1 MQIGYLGLG
10 AMGGALARRL
20 QLSRRLVVFD
30 LNPAA
35 VADMAARGAVAATS
49 PAGLA
54 RRCDVVFLCLPTSEH
69 VRAAIFGTE
78 GLIEGLKP
86 GAIVVDQTTGEPNAT
101 REMAETLLSRGVELV
116 DAPVSGGAMG
126 AEAGTIAIMLGAS
139 EAQRER
145 LAPVFADISPNLFHA
160 GAVGNGQVIKLVNN
174 LISHSQRLLT
184 QEGMAL
190 AVKNGVTPERTAEI
204 LLAGGARNAY
214 MERILKPRVLKGQLK
229 VGFTLGLAE
238 KDVKLAC
245 KLGQASGVPMPF
257 GLLTSGIYGDMV
269 AERGYGAEVETSG
282 LLTEARAGTRFIPE
296 DHSV

>member
-20 QLSRRLVVFD
+20 QLSRKLVVFD

-35 VADMAARGAVAATS
+35 VADLTTRGAEAAAS
-49 PAGLA
+49 PADLA
-54 RRCDVVFLCLPTSEH
+54 RRCDVVFLCLPKSEH
-69 VRAAIFGTE
+69 VRSAIFDAD
-78 GLIEGLKP
+78 GLIEGVRP
-86 GAIVVDQTTGEPNAT
+86 GAILVDQTTGDPNAT
-101 REMAETLLSRGVELV
+101 RAMAERLLARGVELV

-126 AEAGTIAIMLGAS
+126 AEAGTIAIMLGATD
-139 EAQRER
+139 AQRAR
-145 LAPVFADISPNLFHA
+145 LAPILADISPNLFHA

-190 AVKNGVTPERTAEI
+190 AVKNGVAPERAAEI

-214 MERILKPRVLKGQLK
+214 MERILKPRVLKGRLK

-245 KLGQASGVPMPF
+245 ELGQASGVPMPF
-257 GLLTSGIYGDMV
+257 GALASGLYHEMV
-269 AERGYGAEVETSG
+269 AENGYGAEVETSG
-282 LLTEARAGTRFIPE
+282 LITQARAETRYIP
-296 DHSV
+296 DDAPA

>member
-20 QLSRRLVVFD
+20 QLRRKLVVFD

-35 VADMAARGAVAATS
+35 VSELVERGAEAAAS
-49 PAGLA
+49 PAALA
-54 RRCDVVFLCLPTSEH
+54 RRCEVIFLCLPTSEH
-69 VRAAIFGTE
+69 VRMAIFGTE

-86 GAIVVDQTTGEPNAT
+86 GAILVDQTTGDPNAT
-101 REMAETLLSRGVELV
+101 RAMAEKLAVRGIELV

-145 LAPVFADISPNLFHA
+145 LAPIFADISPNLFHA
-160 GAVGNGQVIKLVNN
+160 GAVGNGQVIKLANN
-174 LISHSQRLLT
+174 LVSHCQRLLT
-184 QEGMAL
+184 QEAMAL
-190 AVKNGVTPERTAEI
+190 AVKNGVAPDRAVDI
-204 LLAGGARNAY
+204 LTAGGAKNAY
-214 MERILKPRVLKGQLK
+214 MERTLKPHVLRGQLK

-245 KLGQASGVPMPF
+245 NLGEASGVPMPF
-257 GLLTSGIYGDMV
+257 GNMVSGLYTEMV
-269 AERGYGAEVETSG
+269 AQRGYGAEVETSG
-282 LLTEARAGTRFIPE
+282 LLTEARAGTRFIPA
-296 DHSV
+296 DHTV

>member
-20 QLSRRLVVFD
+20 QLSRKLVVFD

-35 VADMAARGAVAATS
+35 VADLAALGADAAAS
-49 PAGLA
+49 SAEVA
-54 RRCDVVFLCLPTSEH
+54 RRSDVVFLCLPTSDH

-78 GLIEGLKP
+78 GLIEGLRS
-86 GAIVVDQTTGEPNAT
+86 GAIVVDQTTGDPNAT
-101 REMAETLLSRGVELV
+101 RAMAEELSARGVELV
-116 DAPVSGGAMG
+116 DAPVSGGAMA
-126 AEAGTIAIMLGAS
+126 AEAGTIAIMLGAT

-145 LAPVFADISPNLFHA
+145 LAPIFADISPNLFHA
-160 GAVGNGQVIKLVNN
+160 GAVGAGQVVKLVNN

-190 AVKNGVTPERTAEI
+190 AVKNGVAPERAAEI
-204 LLAGGARNAY
+204 LIAGGARNAY

-245 KLGQASGVPMPF
+245 KLGEASGVPMPF
-257 GLLTSGIYGDMV
+257 GALTSGIYRDMV
-269 AERGYGAEVETSG
+269 TENGYGAEVETSG
-282 LLTEARAGTRFIPE
+282 LITEARAQTRFIPE
-296 DHSV
+296 DRSA

>member
-20 QLSRRLVVFD
+20 QLSRKLVVFD

-35 VADMAARGAVAATS
+35 VADMVARGADAALS
-49 PAGLA
+49 PAELA

-69 VRAAIFGTE
+69 VRTAIFGNE
-78 GLIEGLKP
+78 GLIEGLRP
-86 GAIVVDQTTGEPNAT
+86 GMMIADQTTGDPNVT
-101 REMAETLLSRGVELV
+101 RAMAERLLEHGVELV
-116 DAPVSGGAMG
+116 DAPVSGGAIG
-126 AEAGTIAIMLGAS
+126 AEAGTIAIMLGAT
-139 EAQRER
+139 EAQFAR
-145 LAPVFADISPNLFHA
+145 LAPIFADISPNLFHA
-160 GAVGNGQVIKLVNN
+160 GTVGNGQVIKLVNN

-190 AVKNGVTPERTAEI
+190 AVRNGVAPARALEI

-214 MERILKPRVLKGQLK
+214 MERILEPRVLKGQLK

-238 KDVKLAC
+238 KDVRLAC
-245 KLGQASGVPMPF
+245 NLGGSSGVPMPF
-257 GLLTSGIYGDMV
+257 GALTSGIYRDMV
-269 AERGYGAEVETSG
+269 AEKGDGAEVETSG
-282 LLTEARAGTRFIPE
+282 LITEARAGTRFIPD